1 MFIGLCL
8 LQPSFHKER
17 SPRQQETQELLVDV
31 DWRFRLSLD
40 ITGFCRPAK
49 LSWKMPK
56 RPFTVCPRSFK
67 DLDRI
72 WPIDSS
78 KIQRLALR
86 SGWCEVWFIRHVANQ
101 WKRRWNVRYCWWT
114 KSCTTKDDDYPMIH
128 RVLTIPGGAGFPST
142 VWMAIDLV
150 DRQFGLRAA
159 KKRQWW
165 TVHQALISWVLF
177 RIGWNT
183 RQYSPRYPAEPF

>member
-8 LQPSFHKER
+8 LQPSFHKEQ

-86 SGWCEVWFIRHVANQ
+86 SGWCEVWST
-101 WKRRWNVRYCWWT
+101 VRASGRAMMAPMMDSPPSIKYLG
-114 KSCTTKDDDYPMIH
+114 SCFGEDE
-128 RVLTIPGGAGFPST
+128 IPGSIRLGIQQSPYF
-142 VWMAIDLV
+142 
-150 DRQFGLRAA
+150 
-159 KKRQWW
+159 
-165 TVHQALISWVLF
+165 
-177 RIGWNT
+177 N
-183 RQYSPRYPAEPF
+183 QYIMCRRGYPLATCQMPWRKDTIFQKLG